1 MKHLC
6 TCMLSAFFFVPLV
19 ASAQISVDEVGMRDA
34 ETVAFG
40 NPVKAAEV
48 SPVFFN
54 RARYRAERAKIR
66 RERNFLEFGAGLQGS
81 LTSYNDP
88 WIETSGGDNAIA
100 MIASLSLHHTFSKG
114 LFSIE
119 TKFGADLGYNRMK
132 VETTEADGSTTS
144 EGIWFKNQDEFSFST
159 APSFRMAKNWTY
171 GSIIKFRS
179 QFVNG
184 YVSRTQQE
192 PTDRKSTFMAPA
204 YLDVS
209 LGVTYSCPVKQWP
222 VVVNLSPF
230 ALSAVYVES
239 ALVRS
244 NVWDDKPGWQVYGL
258 ASPDRSAK
266 YEGGSSVQID
276 FDRTFGRKGVIRYR
290 TTLFSFFGWL
300 TDIGTAHRMTNYS
313 AYKEAYDRWKADGGR
328 PQDQPVL
335 AIHPT
340 VRWENTIDIR
350 ATKYLSTT
358 LSFQLYYNRA
368 QNVKVQTK
376 TLLSVGV
383 SYTFKNK

>member
-1 MKHLC
+1 MNRLRS
-6 TCMLSAFFFVPLV
+6 LFILAALAVPFV
-19 ASAQISVDEVGMRDA
+19 AAAQISVDEAALRRD
-34 ETVAFG
+34 EDPDFG
-40 NPVKAAEV
+40 NRAKPAEV
-48 SPVFFN
+48 NPVFFN
-54 RARYRAERAKIR
+54 RASYRAERARIR

-81 LTSYNDP
+81 LTSYNDS

-100 MIASLSLHHTFSKG
+100 MIASLSLHHTFTKG
-114 LFSIE
+114 IFSIE
-119 TKFGADLGYNRMK
+119 TKFGANLGYNRMK
-132 VETTEADGSTTS
+132 VETEQSDGTTTS
-144 EGIWFKNQDEFSFST
+144 EGLWFKNQDEFTLST
-159 APSFRMAKNWTY
+159 APSFKMSKNWSY

-192 PTDRKSTFMAPA
+192 AADRKSTFMAPA

-209 LGVTYSCPVKQWP
+209 LGVTYTCPSKKWP
-222 VVVNLSPF
+222 VVVNLSPL
-230 ALSAVYVES
+230 AMSAVYVES
-239 ALVRS
+239 ALVRQ

-258 ASPDRSAK
+258 ASPDRSSK

-276 FDRTFGRKGVIRYR
+276 FDRTFGRNEVIRYR
-290 TTLFSFFGWL
+290 TTLFSFFGWI
-300 TDIGTAHRMTNYS
+300 TDFGTPHRMTDYG
-313 AYKEAYDRWKADGGR
+313 AYKEAYDLWKANGEV

-350 ATKYLSTT
+350 ATKFLTT
-358 LSFQLYYNRA
+358 SLSFQLYYNRA
-368 QNVKVQTK
+368 QNLKVQTK